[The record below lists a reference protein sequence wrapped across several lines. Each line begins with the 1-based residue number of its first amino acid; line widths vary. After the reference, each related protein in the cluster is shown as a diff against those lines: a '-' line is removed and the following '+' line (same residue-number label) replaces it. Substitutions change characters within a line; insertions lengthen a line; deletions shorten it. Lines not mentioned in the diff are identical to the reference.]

1 MSNYRFVELQKES
14 ASYADKL
21 HFEVKVSRE
30 EIDRFDTGEYAPEKV
45 HLMFSLRV
53 NGVPQACYTAP
64 HETKFGPEGAVAR
77 AGDLWLSQAAWD
89 AIKTALEKAKAN
101 PEYAAQEIAKAAAE
115 KQAAEVDAKY
125 RAHRKAVED
134 MMTLNGKTY

>member
-14 ASYADKL
+14 ANYAGIL
-21 HFEVKVSRE
+21 ELEVKVNRE
-30 EIDRFDTGEYAPEKV
+30 ELDRFDTGEYTPEKI
-45 HLMFSLRV
+45 HLMFSLKA
-53 NGVPQACYTAP
+53 NGVAQACYTAP

-89 AIKTALEKAKAN
+89 VIKPALDRARAN
-101 PEYAAQEIAKAAAE
+101 PEYVAQEEAKAAAE
-115 KQAAEVDAKY
+115 KQAAEVDTKY